1 MREQKKKV
9 ISKKLKRI
17 VIMVAIVLAVAVFF
31 ALGFQVSRLTESKTT
46 KLGFEDIGELA
57 TQSAYCTEV
66 NVTDNSREL
75 FNIKIPFTQSK
86 YVYSYDIVIK
96 AGYDFG
102 EIEWSEKDNKEIEVK
117 LPEAKILS
125 SDLDTESFK
134 VYHEAESIYTQI
146 GLEDN
151 NEALKGMKKNAEK
164 DAISNGLLENARSN
178 AETVLRG
185 FIGNVYDL
193 NEYTITFVDK

>member
-1 MREQKKKV
+1 MREQKKKI

-17 VIMVAIVLAVAVFF
+17 VILVTIVLAVAVFF
-31 ALGFQVSRLTESKTT
+31 ALGFQVSRLTQSKTT

-164 DAISNGLLENARSN
+164 DAVSNGLLENARSN

-193 NEYTITFVDK
+193 SEYTVIFVDK

>member
-1 MREQKKKV
+1 MKEQKKKI

-17 VIMVAIVLAVAVFF
+17 VILVAIVLAVAVFF

-134 VYHEAESIYTQI
+134 VYHEDESIYTQI

-151 NEALKGMKKNAEK
+151 NEALKGMKKNAEE

-178 AETVLRG
+178 AETVLKG